1 MVLPEPGSGSH
12 LPKKDYMNK
21 LIYFILAFALVG
33 VATGP
38 ASAGNPDRQG
48 EAGAGQLLLNP
59 YPRSAGLHTMNT
71 SFVSGVEAMH
81 LNVAGIGRINKT
93 EVQFGHALYLQGTD
107 IRLNGAG
114 IAQKVGKGGAISV
127 SLMSVD
133 FGDIRVT
140 TEDQPEGTGTTFS
153 PSFFNL
159 GVGYAHT
166 FENKVSVGV
175 LFRGVSES
183 IQDVNSFGFALDAG
197 VQYVTG
203 PQDNFKFGI
212 SLRNIGS
219 RMTYGGQ
226 GLSTQGP
233 APNGGGYEL
242 TYAQRSADFELPSML
257 NIGLSYDF
265 IIGDNH
271 RLTALGNFTSNSF
284 SQDQVGGG
292 LEYSLKDMF
301 MLRGGYR
308 YEFGSG
314 DEVEQP
320 IYTGLSAG
328 ASVSVPLSKENKDV
342 RFSIDYAYRNTKI
355 WDGTHN
361 IGIRFNI

>member
-1 MVLPEPGSGSH
+1 
-12 LPKKDYMNK
+12 MNK
-21 LIYFILAFALVG
+21 LIYFILLFAMVC
-33 VATGP
+33 ATAAP
-38 ASAGNPDRQG
+38 AWAGNPDRQG

-59 YPRSAGLHTMNT
+59 YARSAGLHTMST

-81 LNVAGIGRINKT
+81 INVAGIGRINKT
-93 EVQFGHALYLQGTD
+93 EIQLGHALYLQGTD

-114 IAQKVGKGGAISV
+114 VSQKVGKGGAIAF
-127 SLMSVD
+127 SLMSID

-140 TEDQPEGTGTTFS
+140 TVDQPEGTGTTFS

-159 GVGYAHT
+159 GLGYAHT

-183 IQDVNSFGFALDAG
+183 IQDVSSFGFAIDAG

-203 PQDNFKFGI
+203 PRDNFKFGI

-233 APNGGGYEL
+233 SPNNGSYEL
-242 TYAQRSADFELPSML
+242 TYSQRAADFELPSML

-265 IIGDNH
+265 LIGEKH

-292 LEYSLKDMF
+292 LEYSLNDMF
-301 MLRGGYR
+301 MLRGAYR
-308 YEFGSG
+308 YEFGS
-314 DEVEQP
+314 DNVIEQP

-328 ASVSVPLSKENKDV
+328 ASVSVPMSKENKDV
-342 RFSIDYAYRNTKI
+342 RFSIDYAYRDTKI
-355 WDGTHN
+355 WNGTHN
-361 IGIRFNI
+361 IGIRFNL